1 MDAFNDK
8 KIHIGIDLGPTS
20 IGLGI
25 INGNGKPIT
34 DIKPLFVWFKDACNE
49 KDGSPN
55 NFW

>member
-34 DIKPLFVWFKDACNE
+34 DIKPLFV
-49 KDGSPN
+49 
-55 NFW
+55 